1 MSYVHEMIREGWE
14 KTDQAYQAEKHAQL
28 LQVLAGLLAPHLGEL
43 IQSKA
48 KSALNDFML
57 SDELHKTL
65 GRLVEDKVKRA
76 IDDLNARDSE
86 GVRAIVR
93 DELEN
98 QSDEF
103 DNRIQELIDEREFI
117 DEGELEDK
125 VSELVDGHLEYYVKR
140 DEIQDDLAEA
150 LATFAGGDTM
160 REKIQDALQE
170 MNFSV
175 SVSRY

>member
-14 KTDQAYQAEKHAQL
+14 KTDQAYEAEKNAQL
-28 LQVLAGLLAPHLGEL
+28 LGALAGLLAPHLNEL
-43 IQSKA
+43 IDA
-48 KSALNDFML
+48 
-57 SDELHKTL
+57 
-65 GRLVEDKVKRA
+65 RVKRA
-76 IDDLNARDSE
+76 INDLNDRDADN
-86 GVRAIVR
+86 VRALVR
-93 DELEN
+93 EELEN
-98 QSDEF
+98 QADDF
-103 DNRIQELIDEREFI
+103 DNRVNELIDERELI
-117 DEGELEDK
+117 DQDGLEDK

>member
-1 MSYVHEMIREGWE
+1 MTYVHEMIREGWE

-28 LQVLAGLLAPHLGEL
+28 LSALAGLLAPHFDEL
-43 IQSKA
+43 IQSKV
-48 KSALNDFML
+48 KSALNDFIL
-57 SDELHKTL
+57 SDDFDNHVAGLID
-65 GRLVEDKVKRA
+65 VKVRRA
-76 IDDLNARDSE
+76 VDDLNARDSD

-98 QSDEF
+98 QSDDF

-140 DEIQDDLAEA
+140 DEIQGDLAEA

>member
-28 LQVLAGLLAPHLGEL
+28 LEVLAGLLAPHLGEL

-57 SDELHKTL
+57 SDEFHNTL
-65 GRLVEDKVKRA
+65 GRLVEDKAKRA
-76 IDDLNARDSE
+76 VDDLNARDSE

-98 QSDEF
+98 QSDAF
-103 DNRIQELIDEREFI
+103 DDRVQELIDEREFI

-125 VSELVDGHLEYYVKR
+125 VSELVDGHLEYYVKK
-140 DEIQDDLAEA
+140 DEIEDQVAET

-160 REKIQDALQE
+160 RDKIQDALQE
-170 MNFSV
+170 MSFSI
-175 SVSRY
+175 SVSRW

>member
-14 KTDQAYQAEKHAQL
+14 KTDQAYEAEKNAQL
-28 LQVLAGLLAPHLGEL
+28 LCALAGLLAPHLNEL
-43 IQSKA
+43 IDA
-48 KSALNDFML
+48 
-57 SDELHKTL
+57 
-65 GRLVEDKVKRA
+65 RVKRA
-76 IDDLNARDSE
+76 INDLNDRDADN
-86 GVRAIVR
+86 VRALVR
-93 DELEN
+93 EELEN
-98 QSDEF
+98 QADDF
-103 DNRIQELIDEREFI
+103 DHRVNELIDERELI
-117 DEGELEDK
+117 DQDGLEDK

-140 DEIQDDLAEA
+140 DEIQDDLAEV

>member
-1 MSYVHEMIREGWE
+1 MTYVAEMIRQTNERTEPQDEGF
-14 KTDQAYQAEKHAQL
+14 APLMGA
-28 LQVLAGLLAPHLGEL
+28 LAGLLAPHLSEL
-43 IQSKA
+43 IDA
-48 KSALNDFML
+48 
-57 SDELHKTL
+57 
-65 GRLVEDKVKRA
+65 RVKRA

-98 QSDEF
+98 QSDDF

-140 DEIQDDLAEA
+140 DEIEDQLAEA
-150 LATFAGGDTM
+150 LGTFAGGDTM
-160 REKIQDALQE
+160 RDKIQDALQE
-170 MNFSV
+170 MNFSI
-175 SVSRY
+175 SVSKY

>member
-28 LQVLAGLLAPHLGEL
+28 LQVLAGLLAPHLNEL
-43 IQSKA
+43 IDA
-48 KSALNDFML
+48 
-57 SDELHKTL
+57 
-65 GRLVEDKVKRA
+65 RVKRA
-76 IDDLNARDSE
+76 INDLNDRDADN
-86 GVRAIVR
+86 VRALVR
-93 DELEN
+93 EELEN
-98 QSDEF
+98 QADDF
-103 DNRIQELIDEREFI
+103 DHRVNELIDERELI
-117 DEGELEDK
+117 DQDGLEDK

-160 REKIQDALQE
+160 REKIEDALQE

>member
-28 LQVLAGLLAPHLGEL
+28 LGALAGLLAPHLNEL
-43 IQSKA
+43 IDA
-48 KSALNDFML
+48 
-57 SDELHKTL
+57 
-65 GRLVEDKVKRA
+65 RVKRA
-76 IDDLNARDSE
+76 INDLNDRDAE
-86 GVRAIVR
+86 NVRALVR
-93 DELEN
+93 EELEN
-98 QSDEF
+98 QADDF
-103 DNRIQELIDEREFI
+103 DNRVNELIDERELI
-117 DEGELEDK
+117 DQDGLEDK

-140 DEIQDDLAEA
+140 DEMQDDLAEA